1 MSDSDKIRLDPAT
14 LRHVASRMRE
24 ELRSTQE
31 LFRRCS
37 PSDDA
42 LTGAFVECIT
52 DMADECDELATQE
65 EARPP
70 RLWDWVRACEV
81 SKAWPPRSAGT
92 AFGRHELGFMP
103 NASVSLGI
111 QGDGPGSP
119 LHTERACR
127 LWVGG
132 RERIIATPAELTA
145 ALNALAEEVEP

>member
-14 LRHVASRMRE
+14 LRFIAYRMR
-24 ELRSTQE
+24 
-31 LFRRCS
+31 
-37 PSDDA
+37 
-42 LTGAFVECIT
+42 TGLESVKPMLPPCPDTDAFVECIT
-52 DMADECDELATQE
+52 SMADESDELATQE

-145 ALNALAEEVEP
+145 ALNALAEEVKP